1 VDTQGRGNIDPADQ
15 WVLDPATG
23 TYQLRLEPDAGG
35 HAPGVPAQARYGDGA
50 AGGPAT
56 HSAPSSPEDAAG
68 AARTAPPVPS
78 APTGTGTGTAPLPT
92 VPPARGADDTAPAS
106 HGRRAARTAA
116 AAGGGRG
123 AGRAGGSGGPGAPGG
138 PGGPRS
144 RRRAKPKMSRKKKA
158 LVWTGGAVGFVLVVT
173 AVGGYLVYE
182 HFNNNITTV
191 DVGDAGSK
199 SVTHEGPMNIL
210 VIGTDS
216 RQGLGK
222 KYGDAGSVG
231 HADTTILFHVSAD
244 RSNATAVSIPRDI
257 VTAIPDC
264 PTKQKD
270 GSTKVVPGTP
280 VSTSSPK
287 FNESLGQDGR
297 DPGCTMRLVSQ
308 MTGLKID
315 HFMMVNFEAV
325 KTLSTAVGGVEVCLN
340 RPLVDA
346 KSHLNLTAGPHKLEG
361 EQALEFVRTR
371 HALQNQSDLDRIKL
385 QQNFLSAMIRQ
396 MKSTDILT
404 SPTKLWTLANAAT
417 KALTV
422 DSAIGSVTKL
432 SSLAKDLS
440 KVNTKNITFV
450 TLPVVDNPNEKVH
463 ATVVVDQTR
472 APQLLRLIKDDTSLT
487 ATKKKTT
494 TATPDPR
501 TDGPKATPHNT
512 RVNVRN
518 GSGIFGAA
526 QQTVNWLQ
534 NDEGVNRSANIGN
547 APAEVAK
554 TTLEYAP
561 NQADQARS
569 LAAMMGLP
577 ASALHQGTVDAE
589 PLAYMTLTLGKD
601 FTAPGT
607 PIAAPTALPSS
618 VPKTEADNSA
628 CVG

>member
-1 VDTQGRGNIDPADQ
+1 VDTQGRRNIDPADQ

-23 TYQLRLEPDAGG
+23 TYQLRLDPDAAGQDAG
-35 HAPGVPAQARYGDGA
+35 QDAAPSAPGVPPQARGA
-50 AGGPAT
+50 DDAPAGGARTTGAT
-56 HSAPSSPEDAAG
+56 VPP
-68 AARTAPPVPS
+68 ARTAPPS
-78 APTGTGTGTAPLPT
+78 
-92 VPPARGADDTAPAS
+92 PPG
-106 HGRRAARTAA
+106 GRRAARTGA
-116 AAGGGRG
+116 AAG
-123 AGRAGGSGGPGAPGG
+123 AAPAAAG

-144 RRRAKPKMSRKKKA
+144 RRKAKPKMSRKKKA
-158 LVWTGGAVGFVLVVT
+158 LSWTGGAVGLVVVVT
-173 AVGGYLVYE
+173 SVGGYLVYE

-199 SVTHEGPMNIL
+199 SVTHDGPMNIL

-216 RQGLGK
+216 RQGLGS

-231 HADTTILFHVSAD
+231 HADTTILFHVSGD
-244 RSNATAVSIPRDI
+244 RSNATALSIPRDI
-257 VTAIPDC
+257 VTSIPDC

-280 VSTSSPK
+280 AQATTPK

-325 KTLSTAVGGVEVCLN
+325 KTLSTAVGGVDVCLA
-340 RPLVDA
+340 RPLVDP
-346 KSHLNLTAGPHKLEG
+346 KSHLNLTKGPHKLEG

-385 QQNFLSAMIRQ
+385 QQNFLSAMIRK
-396 MKSTDILT
+396 MKSGDTL
-404 SPTKLWTLANAAT
+404 SNPRKLFTLANAAT

-422 DSAIGSVTKL
+422 DSAIGSVSKL
-432 SSLAKDLS
+432 SSLASDLS
-440 KVNTKNITFV
+440 KVNTKNITFT
-450 TLPVVDNPNEKVH
+450 TLPVVDNPNEKIH

-472 APQLLRLIKDDTSLT
+472 APALLSMIKDDISLT
-487 ATKKKTT
+487 KTRKT
-494 TATPDPR
+494 PAAPDPR
-501 TDGPKATPHNT
+501 LSGPKATPHNT

-518 GSGIFGAA
+518 GSGVFGAA
-526 QQTVNWLQ
+526 QDTVNWLQ
-534 NDEGVNRSANIGN
+534 NNEGVNRSANIGN
-547 APAEVAK
+547 APADVPK

-577 ASALHQGTVDAE
+577 ASALHQGTANA
-589 PLAYMTLTLGKD
+589 PALAYMTLTLGKD

-607 PIAAPTALPSS
+607 PIGPPTSLPTTI
-618 VPKTEADNSA
+618 PKTEADNTSCA
-628 CVG
+628 G